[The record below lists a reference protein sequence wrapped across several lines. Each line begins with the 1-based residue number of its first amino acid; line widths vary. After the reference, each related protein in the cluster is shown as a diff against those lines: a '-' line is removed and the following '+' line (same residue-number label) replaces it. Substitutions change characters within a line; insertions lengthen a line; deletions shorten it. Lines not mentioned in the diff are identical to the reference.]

1 MINHGY
7 LVHHGILGQKWGV
20 RRYQNPDGTLTKAGK
35 DRYRNED
42 GTYTK
47 LGKEHYRPQ
56 IEQQLKKNKEL
67 RDKMVDDYFQAKRD
81 NNKAYRRDVS
91 VRARL
96 FNGLGSKED
105 KENIKMYNNLDELNR
120 KNAAINY
127 YESKYDE
134 KRLKLALKALSKGDY
149 SRKVLKGKKALE
161 RLNVGFDDMS
171 ITKDPKTGEYKIVQ
185 YAYVY

>member
-1 MINHGY
+1 MSLY
-7 LVHHGILGQKWGV
+7 LCHHGILGMRWGV

-56 IEQQLKKNKEL
+56 IEKQLKENKEL
-67 RDKMVDDYFQAKRD
+67 RDKIAEDYFQAKRD
-81 NNKAYRRDVS
+81 NNRAYRRDVS
-91 VRARL
+91 VRARIL
-96 FNGLGSKED
+96 YGLGSKKD
-105 KENIKMYNNLDELNR
+105 KENIRMYNNLDELNR

-149 SRKVLKGKKALE
+149 SNKVLRGKRALQ
-161 RLNVGFDDMS
+161 RLSVNFDDMS
-171 ITKDPKTGEYKIVQ
+171 ITKDPKTGEYKITQ